1 MYKNAITIIITL
13 LFFVSICPAADIS
26 VEELINGVNKA
37 RLTIKSGEVYSKTIE
52 ESEARKTEEE
62 IAELI
67 KTEKEEE
74 LKRFIPFQSSPDVD
88 KEKYE
93 AEEYLKAKLEDS
105 ARWYRQHKDNSRTTT
120 LFKVLNAGDI
130 SQKPQYQYKLTRVDS
145 PGVPLDEMSS
155 RFRPS
160 DDIFLLVYDKQ
171 TQVRESIGD
180 IIFSL
185 DDDPSAISFYDK
197 SQHVGYQYFQFWG
210 RSSYYV
216 PPKAKHIG
224 TEKIDGVECHILV
237 FTTTDRRR
245 IRIWIDPEKDYAVHR
260 IDHLPLTIELVV
272 WRSVYKQF
280 VKYGDFWF
288 PQVHVGNSFF
298 RDGRIERTI
307 TDEVIDAEFNVDFPD
322 GFFEFEREYYKPQ
335 DMR

>member
-13 LFFVSICPAADIS
+13 LFFVSVSSLADIS

-37 RLTIKSGEVYSKTIE
+37 RLTIKSGEVYSKTFK

-74 LKRFIPFQSSPDVD
+74 LRRFTPLQSSPDVD

-93 AEEYLKAKLEDS
+93 AEYLKAYLEDWP
-105 ARWYRQHKDNSRTTT
+105 RRYRKHKDISRTTT
-120 LFKVLNAGDI
+120 LFKVLNAGDL
-130 SQKPQYQYKLTRVDS
+130 SQKPQYQYKLTLVDS
-145 PGVPLDEMSS
+145 PGVPLDEMSK
-155 RFRPS
+155 RFRAS

-171 TQVRESIGD
+171 TQVKDYIGD
-180 IIFSL
+180 IIISVS
-185 DDDPSAISFYDK
+185 PSSGITFYDR
-197 SQHVGYQYFQFWG
+197 SQHEGYPDLHFSG
-210 RSSYYV
+210 RSGYFV
-216 PPKAKHIG
+216 PPDAKHVG
-224 TEKIDGVECHILV
+224 TEKIDGVECHILA
-237 FTTTDRRR
+237 FTIPNNRRL
-245 IRIWIDPEKDYAVHR
+245 RIWVDPKKDYAVHR

-280 VKYGDFWF
+280 VKYGDIWF
-288 PQVHVGNSFF
+288 PQVSVGNTFF
-298 RDGRIERTI
+298 RDGRVMETI
-307 TDEVIDAEFNVDFPD
+307 TDEVVDAEFNVDFPD

-335 DMR
+335 DME

>member
-13 LFFVSICPAADIS
+13 LFFVSVCPAADIS

-74 LKRFIPFQSSPDVD
+74 LRRFTPLQSSPDVD

-93 AEEYLKAKLEDS
+93 AEYLKASLEDRS
-105 ARWYRQHKDNSRTTT
+105 RRYRKHKDISRTTT
-120 LFKVLNAGDI
+120 LFKVLNAGDL
-130 SQKPQYQYKLTRVDS
+130 SQKPQYQYKLTLVKS
-145 PGVPLDEMSS
+145 PGVPIDEMSS

-185 DDDPSAISFYDK
+185 DHPSAISFYDR
-197 SQHVGYQYFQFWG
+197 SQHGGYPNFHFWG
-210 RSSYYV
+210 RSGYFV
-216 PPKAKHIG
+216 PPDAKHVG
-224 TEKIDGVECHILV
+224 TENINGVECYILA
-237 FTTTDRRR
+237 FRALDSRR
-245 IRIWIDPEKDYAVHR
+245 IKIWIDPEKDYAVYR
-260 IDHLPLTIELVV
+260 IDHIHPTKELIF

-280 VKYGDFWF
+280 VKYGDIWF
-288 PQVHVGNSFF
+288 PQVSVGNTFF
-298 RDGRIERTI
+298 RDGRVLRTI
-307 TDEVIDAEFNVDFPD
+307 TDEVVDTEFNVDFPED
-322 GFFEFEREYYKPQ
+322 FFEFEREYYKP
-335 DMR
+335 

>member
-13 LFFVSICPAADIS
+13 LFFVSVCPAADIS

-52 ESEARKTEEE
+52 ESEAQKTEEE

-67 KTEKEEE
+67 KIEKKKE
-74 LKRFIPFQSSPDVD
+74 LKRVSNIVDV
-88 KEKYE
+88 KKYE
-93 AEEYLKAKLEDS
+93 AEYLKAKLEDS
-105 ARWYRQHKDNSRTTT
+105 ARRYRKHKDIIRTTT
-120 LFKVLNAGDI
+120 LFKVLSAGDL
-130 SQKPQYQYKLTRVDS
+130 SHKPQYQYKLTRVDS

-171 TQVRESIGD
+171 TQVQESIGD

-185 DDDPSAISFYDK
+185 DDPSAISFYDRT
-197 SQHVGYQYFQFWG
+197 QHVGYPNLHFSG
-210 RSSYYV
+210 RSGYFV
-216 PPKAKHIG
+216 PSDAKHIG
-224 TEKIDGVECHILV
+224 TEKIDGIECHILA
-237 FTTTDRRR
+237 FTASDSRR
-245 IRIWIDPEKDYAVHR
+245 IKIWVDPEKDYAVHR
-260 IDHLPLTIELVV
+260 IDHIHPTMELVF

-280 VKYGDFWF
+280 VKYGDVWF
-288 PQVHVGNSFF
+288 PQVHVGNTFF
-298 RDGRIERTI
+298 RDGSVRRTI
-307 TDEVIDAEFNVDFPD
+307 TDEVIDAEFDVDFPD

>member
-1 MYKNAITIIITL
+1 MFKNAITIIITL
-13 LFFVSICPAADIS
+13 LFFVSVSSVADIS
-26 VEELINGVNKA
+26 VEELIDGVNKA

-74 LKRFIPFQSSPDVD
+74 LRRFTPLQSSPDVD

-93 AEEYLKAKLEDS
+93 AEYLKAKLEDS
-105 ARWYRQHKDNSRTTT
+105 AQWYRKHKDICRTTT
-120 LFKVLNAGDI
+120 LFRVLNAGDL
-130 SQKPQYQYKLTRVDS
+130 SQKSQYQYKLTRVDS

-160 DDIFLLVYDKQ
+160 DRIFLLVYDKQ
-171 TQVRESIGD
+171 TQVHESIGD
-180 IIFSL
+180 IFFYVSP
-185 DDDPSAISFYDK
+185 PSDITFYDR
-197 SQHVGYQYFQFWG
+197 SQHVGFQSLQFWG

-216 PPKAKHIG
+216 PPDAKHIG
-224 TEKIDGVECHILV
+224 TEKIDGVECHILA
-237 FTTTDRRR
+237 FTASDSRR
-245 IRIWIDPEKDYAVHR
+245 IKIWIDPEKDYAVHR
-260 IDHLPLTIELVV
+260 IDHIHPTMELVF

-280 VKYGDFWF
+280 VKSGDFWF

-322 GFFEFEREYYKPQ
+322 GFFEFEREYYKPP

>member
-13 LFFVSICPAADIS
+13 LFFVSVSSLADIS
-26 VEELINGVNKA
+26 VEDLINGVNKA

-74 LKRFIPFQSSPDVD
+74 LRRFTPLQSSPDVD

-93 AEEYLKAKLEDS
+93 AEYLKASLEDS
-105 ARWYRQHKDNSRTTT
+105 ARRYRKHKNISRTTT
-120 LFKVLNAGDI
+120 LFKVLNAGDL
-130 SQKPQYQYKLTRVDS
+130 SKKPQYQYKLTRVDS
-145 PGVPLDEMSS
+145 PGIPLDEMSS

-160 DDIFLLVYDKQ
+160 DRIFLLVYDKQ
-171 TQVRESIGD
+171 TQVHESIGD
-180 IIFSL
+180 IFFYVSP
-185 DDDPSAISFYDK
+185 PSDITFYDR
-197 SQHVGYQYFQFWG
+197 SQHVGFQSLQFWG

-216 PPKAKHIG
+216 PPEAKYIG
-224 TEKIDGVECHILV
+224 TEKIDGVECHILA
-237 FTTTDRRR
+237 FTASDSRR

-260 IDHLPLTIELVV
+260 IDHIHPTMELVF

-280 VKYGDFWF
+280 IKSGDIWF
-288 PQVHVGNSFF
+288 PQVHVGNTFF
-298 RDGRIERTI
+298 RDGKVLRTI
-307 TDEVIDAEFNVDFPD
+307 TDKVIDAEFNVDFPD

-335 DMR
+335 DME

>member
-13 LFFVSICPAADIS
+13 LFFVSVCPAADIS
-26 VEELINGVNKA
+26 VEELIGGVNKA

-52 ESEARKTEEE
+52 ESEAQKTEEE

-67 KTEKEEE
+67 KTEKEKE
-74 LKRFIPFQSSPDVD
+74 LQSFTSGRSISEADIERY
-88 KEKYE
+88 EK
-93 AEEYLKAKLEDS
+93 EYLKASLEDS
-105 ARWYRQHKDNSRTTT
+105 ARRYRKHKDIIRTTT
-120 LFKVLNAGDI
+120 LFKVLSAGDL
-130 SQKPQYQYKLTRVDS
+130 SHKPQYQYKLTRVDS

-171 TQVRESIGD
+171 TQVQESIGD

-185 DDDPSAISFYDK
+185 DDPSAISFYDRT
-197 SQHVGYQYFQFWG
+197 QHVGYPNLHFSG
-210 RSSYYV
+210 RSGYFV
-216 PPKAKHIG
+216 PPDAKHVG
-224 TEKIDGVECHILV
+224 TEKIDGVECHILA
-237 FTTTDRRR
+237 FTIPNNRRL
-245 IRIWIDPEKDYAVHR
+245 RIWVDPKKDYAVHR
-260 IDHLPLTIELVV
+260 VDHLPLTIELVV
-272 WRSVYKQF
+272 WRSVFKQF
-280 VKYGDFWF
+280 VKYGDIWF

-298 RDGRIERTI
+298 RDGRIKRTI

-322 GFFEFEREYYKPQ
+322 GFFEFEREYYKPP

>member
-13 LFFVSICPAADIS
+13 LFFVSVCPAADIS

-74 LKRFIPFQSSPDVD
+74 LQRFASGRSISEVD
-88 KEKYE
+88 IERYEK
-93 AEEYLKAKLEDS
+93 EYLKADFEYR
-105 ARWYRQHKDNSRTTT
+105 ARRYRKHKNIKQTTT

-130 SQKPQYQYKLTRVDS
+130 SQKPQYQYKLTLVDS

-155 RFRPS
+155 RFNPS

-185 DDDPSAISFYDK
+185 DHPSAISFYDR
-197 SQHVGYQYFQFWG
+197 SQYGGYPDFHFWG
-210 RSSYYV
+210 RSGYFV
-216 PPKAKHIG
+216 PPDAKHVG
-224 TEKIDGVECHILV
+224 TENINGVECYILA
-237 FTTTDRRR
+237 FRALDSRR
-245 IRIWIDPEKDYAVHR
+245 IKIWIDPEKDYAVHR
-260 IDHLPLTIELVV
+260 IDHIHPTKELIF

-280 VKYGDFWF
+280 VKYGDIWF
-288 PQVHVGNSFF
+288 PQVSVGNTFF
-298 RDGRIERTI
+298 RDGRVLRTI
-307 TDEVIDAEFNVDFPD
+307 TDEVVDTEFNVDFPD
-322 GFFEFEREYYKPQ
+322 GFFEFEREYYKP
-335 DMR
+335 

>member
-1 MYKNAITIIITL
+1 LYKNAITIIITL
-13 LFFVSICPAADIS
+13 LFFVSVCPAADIP

-62 IAELI
+62 IAEWI
-67 KTEKEEE
+67 KTEKEKE
-74 LKRFIPFQSSPDVD
+74 LQSFTSGRSISEADIERY
-88 KEKYE
+88 EK
-93 AEEYLKAKLEDS
+93 EYLKASLEDS
-105 ARWYRQHKDNSRTTT
+105 ARRYRKHKDIIRTTT
-120 LFKVLNAGDI
+120 LFKVLSAGDL
-130 SQKPQYQYKLTRVDS
+130 SHKPQYQYKLTRVDS

-171 TQVRESIGD
+171 TQVQEPIGD
-180 IIFSL
+180 IFSSHS
-185 DDDPSAISFYDK
+185 PSGTTFYDR
-197 SQHVGYQYFQFWG
+197 SQHVGFQSLQFWG
-210 RSSYYV
+210 RSGYFV
-216 PPKAKHIG
+216 PPDAKHIG
-224 TEKIDGVECHILV
+224 TEKIDGVECHILA
-237 FTTTDRRR
+237 FTASDSRR
-245 IRIWIDPEKDYAVHR
+245 IRIWVDPEKDYAVHR
-260 IDHLPLTIELVV
+260 IDHIHPTMELVF

-280 VKYGDFWF
+280 VKYGDAWF
-288 PQVHVGNSFF
+288 PQVHVGNTFF
-298 RDGRIERTI
+298 RDGSVRRTI